1 MKPRASGYAGAVSP
15 ARDSRSRTLATG
27 RLVGALFLLV
37 AGSMIG
43 CGGVADGGP
52 IGSAIT
58 ASLVG
63 NVIDVAEPLASASGR
78 ADEPTV
84 DLPPI
89 RVSIDGRP
97 EAVTQTDANGA
108 FELTGDVAGNV
119 TLRFETDGL
128 NVATQLS
135 VPADSIVS
143 LRDIEL
149 SAAGVEVQS
158 ARQLD
163 FVGTVRAAD
172 CAGGTLLVDDLAN
185 NPFEI
190 ALVEETIFSTED
202 GASVSCSAA
211 APGTRIAIDGIV
223 MPGEL
228 GRVVALRIVV
238 DPVPNTPLE
247 GPRSLV
253 VFGFAVAV
261 SCNADGVTGRIDVQE
276 SFGRTR
282 LRIAHDTSITRP
294 DRTAIRCADVRL
306 GDQVAGIGTL
316 TPESRG
322 EIRADR
328 LIVSRRPRPAVRLR
342 FVGYLTSLD
351 CTTGALEL
359 FYRGTLTD
367 FLLLPETVVTPALT
381 CEELGLGDKL
391 KGSGRLASDG
401 SDVIEMLRVRV
412 EPRS

>member
-1 MKPRASGYAGAVSP
+1 M
-15 ARDSRSRTLATG
+15 
-27 RLVGALFLLV
+27 F
-37 AGSMIG
+37 G
-43 CGGVADGGP
+43 CGGNADGGP

-58 ASLVG
+58 ASVVG
-63 NVIDVAEPLASASGR
+63 NVIDVAEPAASASGG

-84 DLPPI
+84 ELPPI

-97 EAVTQTDANGA
+97 EAVTQTDENGA
-108 FELTGDVAGNV
+108 FELTGDVAGDV
-119 TLRFETDGL
+119 TLRFETEGL

-143 LRDIEL
+143 LNDIEL
-149 SAAGVEVQS
+149 SSAGVEVQS

-190 ALVEETIFSTED
+190 ALVEETIFFTTD
-202 GASVSCSAA
+202 GAPVSCSAA
-211 APGTRIAIDGIV
+211 APGTRIAIDGVV

-238 DPVPNTPLE
+238 DPVPNAPLE

-261 SCNADGVTGRIDVQE
+261 NCNADGVTGRIALQE
-276 SFGRTR
+276 RFGRTR
-282 LRIAHDTSITRP
+282 LRIARDTSIGRP
-294 DRTAIRCADVRL
+294 DRTAISCGDVRL

-316 TPESRG
+316 TPESPG

-328 LIVSRRPRPAVRLR
+328 LIVSRRPRPDVTLG
-342 FVGYLTSLD
+342 FIGYLTSID
-351 CTTGALEL
+351 CTAGALEL
-359 FYRGTLTD
+359 VYGGTLTD

-381 CEELGLGDKL
+381 CEDLGLGDRL
-391 KGSGRLASDG
+391 TGTGRLASDG
-401 SDVIEMLRVRV
+401 SDVIEMLRVWV
-412 EPRS
+412 EPRR